1 MKTIIIYEDQELLVV
16 QKPAG
21 IATQTRQLGTLD
33 VESELKNHLAK
44 TTKNPYLAV
53 IHRLDQ
59 PVEGLLVFAKTKE
72 AASFLSAQLQQQ
84 LLHKRY
90 QALLYSTNPNE
101 IKQAGIFE
109 DYLSKDEKGN
119 HSKVVDSKAKDA
131 KKCSLRYEIMERKE
145 QIMLAQIDIQTGRHH
160 QIRVQMSHHKLPIMG
175 DQKYGSEESIK
186 LSVEKQIRQVALCAT
201 SLEVMHP
208 KTKEKMLF
216 QIEPEFKKR
225 LK

>member
-44 TTKNPYLAV
+44 TTRNPYLAV

-72 AASFLSAQLQQQ
+72 AASFLSTQLQQQ

-90 QALLYSTNPNE
+90 QALLFSTNPDSIE
-101 IKQAGIFE
+101 SIGIFE
-109 DYLSKDEKGN
+109 DFLSKDDKGN
-119 HSKVVDSKAKDA
+119 HSRVVDSKSKDA
-131 KKCSLRYEIMERKE
+131 KKCSLRYEIIERRE
-145 QIMLAQIDIQTGRHH
+145 QSLLAQIDIQTGRHH

-201 SLEVMHP
+201 SLEVIHP

-216 QIEPEFKKR
+216 QMEPEFKKR
-225 LK
+225 MK

>member
-72 AASFLSAQLQQQ
+72 AASFLSEQLQQQ

-90 QALLYSTNPNE
+90 QALLFSTNPNE
-101 IKQAGIFE
+101 IEQVGIFE

-119 HSKVVDSKAKDA
+119 HSRVVDSKVKDA
-131 KKCSLRYEIMERKE
+131 KKCSLRYEIIERRE
-145 QIMLAQIDIQTGRHH
+145 QSLLAQIDIQTGRHH
-160 QIRVQMSHHKLPIMG
+160 QIRVQMAHHNLPILG

-201 SLEVMHP
+201 SLEVIHP
-208 KTKEKMLF
+208 KTKEKILF
-216 QIEPEFKKR
+216 QMEPEFKKR

>member
-1 MKTIIIYEDQELLVV
+1 
-16 QKPAG
+16 
-21 IATQTRQLGTLD
+21 
-33 VESELKNHLAK
+33 
-44 TTKNPYLAV
+44 
-53 IHRLDQ
+53 
-59 PVEGLLVFAKTKE
+59 
-72 AASFLSAQLQQQ
+72 
-84 LLHKRY
+84 
-90 QALLYSTNPNE
+90 
-101 IKQAGIFE
+101 
-109 DYLSKDEKGN
+109 
-119 HSKVVDSKAKDA
+119 
-131 KKCSLRYEIMERKE
+131 MERKE

>member
-44 TTKNPYLAV
+44 TAKNPYLAV

-101 IKQAGIFE
+101 IEQAGIFE

-131 KKCSLRYEIMERKE
+131 KKCSLRYEIMERNNALKE
-145 QIMLAQIDIQTGRHH
+145 
-160 QIRVQMSHHKLPIMG
+160 K
-175 DQKYGSEESIK
+175 
-186 LSVEKQIRQVALCAT
+186 
-201 SLEVMHP
+201 LEVIHRSAETMTDILHS
-208 KTKEKMLF
+208 KQSLHLEWYIVLLIVFDIALHIAEKYFGL
-216 QIEPEFKKR
+216 
-225 LK
+225 